1 MKDIVIIGA
10 GGFGQEVSW
19 LIEDINKESLQWNIL
34 GFVDDNESVQSKH
47 FGGYSVIGALDYLF
61 DKEINVVIAIANPT
75 IRRIIYNRLKHTKN
89 MFPTLIHP
97 SVMYSKTV
105 TLGQGVVV
113 SAGTI
118 LTVDIII
125 DDFVLIDR
133 LNNIG
138 HDTRIESFS
147 TLLPSTT
154 VSGNIHI
161 EKNVLIG
168 TGTTIIQELSI
179 GKNTIIGAGS
189 VVTKDI
195 PKDCTVVGVPAKP
208 IKFHQNS

>member
-10 GGFGQEVSW
+10 GGFGREVAW
-19 LIEDINKESLQWNIL
+19 LIEDINQERPQWNIL
-34 GFVDDNESVQSKH
+34 GFIDDNETAQRKQVGK
-47 FGGYSVIGALDYLF
+47 YTVIGTTDYLA
-61 DKEINVVIAIANPT
+61 DKELHVVIAIANPT

-105 TLGQGVVV
+105 TFCQGVVV

-118 LTVDIII
+118 LTVNIII

-154 VSGNIHI
+154 VSGNVHI

-168 TGTTIIQELSI
+168 TGTTIIQELSV

-189 VVTKDI
+189 VVIKDI
-195 PKDCTVVGVPAKP
+195 PKDCTAVGVPAKP